1 MEEYVVRISLIDFES
16 AFEDVERRMDIWDW
30 LVYNGHVVV
39 MED

>member
-1 MEEYVVRISLIDFES
+1 MEEVVHISLVDFES

-30 LVYNGHVVV
+30 LVYNGHIVV